1 VNQQMN
7 PYDSSTNADCKLGN
21 ESSAAT
27 KGSTLFQR
35 ATFLLITFAMLFCA
49 QFGAAVVIVNDSS
62 FANDMN
68 ARFFNYQL
76 TEALVVAAVGTLLAV
91 ALIIPFKSV
100 GVWPYIGATMLAI
113 IVLVI
118 TSWFYIALVGV

>member
-1 VNQQMN
+1 MN
-7 PYDSSTNADCKLGN
+7 PYDSSTNVDCNLGN
-21 ESSAAT
+21 ESSAVT

-35 ATFLLITFAMLFCA
+35 AIFLVITFAMLFCA
-49 QFGAAVVIVNDSS
+49 QFGAVVVIVNDSS
-62 FANDMN
+62 FSNDMIS
-68 ARFFNYQL
+68 RFFKYQL
-76 TEALVVAAVGTLLAV
+76 IEALIVAAVGTLLAA

-100 GVWPYIGATMLAI
+100 GVWHYIGATMLAI